1 MSVRSADARRPAAG
15 LRLFPVAYRIGVVAN
30 AVGGAIAFV
39 YLSFLSPPQP
49 APPEGEGLLFL
60 GVAPVYFAA
69 TAGLMYVA
77 GRRRF
82 RPVERW
88 VAEERQP
95 DERERRL
102 VLALPWRA
110 ASGAAAAWAGAALLF
125 GVITATHHPV
135 VFVAGVVV
143 GIVLAGLIST
153 AVTFLLN
160 ERAMRPVFASAF
172 AGEVPIGGPQRVLR
186 TRPRLLVSWALGS
199 GIALLAI
206 PLAFVGRA
214 DSTGQDLL
222 PPVVFLVAAGLF
234 AGAVSTSAA
243 ARAISDPLERLR
255 AAQQRVEAGSLG
267 ERVTVDDGGEIGLLQ
282 AGFNRMVDGL
292 RERER
297 IRAAFGTYLD
307 RDVAD
312 HILSE
317 GPSLAGEEVEVTVLF
332 LDVRGFTGLAERL
345 SAGAVVATLNRLFD
359 LAVPI
364 VHAHGGHVDKY
375 VGDGFLAV
383 FGAPRP
389 QPDHADQA
397 LAAALEIATA
407 VERDFG
413 AELHVGLGLNS
424 GTVVAGNVGGGGR
437 LEFSV
442 IGDVVNVAA
451 RVESATRQ
459 TGDTVLITDATRA
472 LLGTRTGD
480 LRERPGVTLKGKS
493 GEATLYAPSAA
504 PAPRRNT

>member
-1 MSVRSADARRPAAG
+1 MSVRPADDRRRAPEAW
-15 LRLFPVAYRIGVVAN
+15 LFSTAYRLGVLAN
-30 AVGGAIAFV
+30 AIGGALAFV

-49 APPEGEGLLFL
+49 PPPEGEGFLFL
-60 GVAPVYFAA
+60 GVAPLYFAA
-69 TAGLMYVA
+69 TAALMYLV

-88 VAEERQP
+88 MAERREP
-95 DERERRL
+95 DDAERRL

-110 ASGAAAAWAGAALLF
+110 AAGAALAWTGAALLF
-125 GVITATHHPV
+125 GVITATHHPL

-172 AGEVPIGGPQRVLR
+172 AGEVPAGGAQRVLR

-214 DSTGQDLL
+214 ESTGHDLL
-222 PPVVFLVAAGLF
+222 PPVVFLVLAGLF

-243 ARAISDPLERLR
+243 ARAISEPLERLR
-255 AAQQRVEAGSLG
+255 TALQRVEAGSLG
-267 ERVTVDDGGEIGLLQ
+267 ERVTVDDGGEIGMLQ
-282 AGFNRMVDGL
+282 AGFNRMVEGL

-297 IRAAFGTYLD
+297 IREAFGTYLD

-312 HILSE
+312 HILRE
-317 GPSLAGEEVEVTVLF
+317 GPSLEGEEVEVTVLF

-345 SAGAVVATLNRLFD
+345 SAPDVVATLNRLFER
-359 LAVPI
+359 AVPI
-364 VHAHGGHVDKY
+364 VHDHGGHVDKY

-383 FGAPRP
+383 FGAPRR

-397 LAAALEIATA
+397 LAAALEVAAA
-407 VERDFG
+407 VASEFG
-413 AELHVGLGLNS
+413 TELHVGIGLNS

-459 TGDTVLITDATRA
+459 TDDAVLITTATRA
-472 LLGTRTGD
+472 RLRPGLVD
-480 LRERPGVTLKGKS
+480 LQERPGMTLKGKH
-493 GEATLYAPSAA
+493 GEATLYAPVAA
-504 PAPRRNT
+504 VPGGG